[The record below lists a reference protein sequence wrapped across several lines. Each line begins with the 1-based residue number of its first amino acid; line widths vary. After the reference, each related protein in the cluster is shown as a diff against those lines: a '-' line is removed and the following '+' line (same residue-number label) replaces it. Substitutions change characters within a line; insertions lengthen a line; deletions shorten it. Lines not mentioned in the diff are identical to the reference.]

1 MGNDYNLSKKI
12 YSQEINKK
20 NFNKLKFIGKG
31 AYAKVYKVSY
41 QKTNNFFAMKK
52 IFKPKVIK
60 HKIIKNI
67 INEKNILIKLSKSST
82 KNFISNLHFSFQDYF
97 YLYLI
102 IDYFPCKNLRF
113 YINREKNFISKN
125 QIKFLILNISLSLS
139 FIHKHGIIHRDIKP
153 ENLIFD
159 KEGYL
164 NIIDFGI
171 AKDVSFSGGYCN
183 EISGTLNYTAPEIKK
198 GKKHSFNV
206 DFYSLGVVIYELMFG
221 LLPNDILNETDFSGK
236 NLINFIENEDRKNK
250 FGKEIK
256 NLVCKLLEIEME
268 KRIKNFEEIVE
279 CFEENSI
286 DNYCKLIIKKEI
298 ESPFKNI
305 IVDDE
310 DNYNINA
317 NNINNTFNTNDF
329 KKINDDVKK
338 KYEDIINN
346 EDYLKMFGNFT
357 FIKKDDKIEIDKNI
371 FVLKKNNVNNNF
383 MYKKIVL
390 KPLNLKKI
398 PKNDDF
404 DDNKLQKENNIN
416 IEIKNENIKNNNFN
430 KNEENYNNK
439 YKKFINDNIKD
450 IIKNKKYQFFDKQKI
465 KNNINLI
472 KLNNKKIIN
481 HDTNNNNENNKNS
494 ESVRSR
500 NFSNNL
506 SLSSNRQ
513 YNNNNIIKYHKSGK
527 LFDHF
532 IFKSMDNEKNDL
544 YKLFYKKNINNNNDN
559 ILNINNNRYNKN
571 NNIKL
576 KINNDNKFLS
586 FKNNSNLLSLSKNN
600 KENQNN
606 ETLVYN
612 HKNNRNYSL
621 SLSKANNNKSERNYN
636 FELPIITQY
645 NDKRSNKNYKKTSI
659 LYIMKK

>member
-1 MGNDYNLSKKI
+1 MGSDYNLSKKI

-31 AYAKVYKVSY
+31 SYAKVYKVSY
-41 QKTNNFFAMKK
+41 QKNNNIYAMKK
-52 IFKPKVIK
+52 IIKPKIIK

-67 INEKNILIKLSKSST
+67 INEKNILIKLSKSSI

-125 QIKFLILNISLSLS
+125 QIKFLILNLSLSLS
-139 FIHKHGIIHRDIKP
+139 FIHKQGIIHRDIKP

-171 AKDVSFSGGYCN
+171 AKDVSFSGGFCN

-198 GKKHSFNV
+198 GKRHTFNV
-206 DFYSLGVVIYELMFG
+206 DYYSLGIIIYELMFG

-236 NLINFIENEDRKNK
+236 NLINLIENEDRKNR
-250 FGKEIK
+250 FGKDLKI
-256 NLVCKLLEIEME
+256 LVCKLLEIEME
-268 KRIKNFEEIVE
+268 KRIKNFEEIIE
-279 CFEENSI
+279 CFNDNSI
-286 DNYCKLIIKKEI
+286 DDYCDMIIKKEI

-305 IVDDE
+305 IVDEE
-310 DNYNINA
+310 DDYNINSN

-329 KKINDDVKK
+329 KKINDNVKK

-357 FIKKDDKIEIDKNI
+357 FINYDKIEIDKNI
-371 FVLKKNNVNNNF
+371 FVLKKNNFNNNL
-383 MYKKIVL
+383 MYKKIAL

-398 PKNDDF
+398 SKINKNDEEYYNF
-404 DDNKLQKENNIN
+404 EKENNIN
-416 IEIKNENIKNNNFN
+416 IEIKSENRKKNYFNKKEENNN
-430 KNEENYNNK
+430 NN
-439 YKKFINDNIKD
+439 YKKFINDNIKE

-465 KNNINLI
+465 KNNI
-472 KLNNKKIIN
+472 KLMKINKNII
-481 HDTNNNNENNKNS
+481 NNNNNNDNYKNYDKI
-494 ESVRSR
+494 RSR
-500 NFSNNL
+500 NFYNNL

-513 YNNNNIIKYHKSGK
+513 NNNNKQNHKTGK
-527 LFDHF
+527 LFDDV
-532 IFKSMDNEKNDL
+532 IFKSMDNEKNDM
-544 YKLFYKKNINNNNDN
+544 YKLFYNKNINNDNDN
-559 ILNINNNRYNKN
+559 IFNISKNNNNRN
-571 NNIKL
+571 KL
-576 KINNDNKFLS
+576 KINNNKFLS

-600 KENQNN
+600 NENQNN

-645 NDKRSNKNYKKTSI
+645 NDKKSNKNYKKTSI

>member
-31 AYAKVYKVSY
+31 SYAKVYKVSY
-41 QKTNNFFAMKK
+41 QKTNNIYAMKK
-52 IFKPKVIK
+52 IFKPKIIK

-113 YINREKNFISKN
+113 YINREKNFINKN
-125 QIKFLILNISLSLS
+125 QIKFLILNLSLSLS
-139 FIHKHGIIHRDIKP
+139 FIHKQGIIHRDIKP

-171 AKDVSFSGGYCN
+171 AKDVSFSGGFCN

-198 GKKHSFNV
+198 GKKHTFNV
-206 DFYSLGVVIYELMFG
+206 DYYSLGIIIYELMFG
-221 LLPNDILNETDFSGK
+221 LLPDDILNETDFSGK
-236 NLINFIENEDRKNK
+236 NLINLIENEDRKNR
-250 FGKEIK
+250 FGKDLKI
-256 NLVCKLLEIEME
+256 LVCKLLEIEME
-268 KRIKNFEEIVE
+268 KRIKNFEEIIE
-279 CFEENSI
+279 CLNDNSI
-286 DNYCKLIIKKEI
+286 DDYCEMIIKKEI

-305 IVDDE
+305 IVDEE
-310 DNYNINA
+310 DDYNINN

-329 KKINDDVKK
+329 KKINEDVKK

-357 FIKKDDKIEIDKNI
+357 FIKNYDKIEIDKNV
-371 FVLKKNNVNNNF
+371 FVLKKNNFNNNF
-383 MYKKIVL
+383 MYKKITL

-398 PKNDDF
+398 SKNNKNDEEYYNF
-404 DDNKLQKENNIN
+404 ENENNIN
-416 IEIKNENIKNNNFN
+416 IEIKSENRKKNYFNKKEENDNNN
-430 KNEENYNNK
+430 
-439 YKKFINDNIKD
+439 YKKFINDNIKE

-465 KNNINLI
+465 KNNIKLM
-472 KLNNKKIIN
+472 KLNKNIIS
-481 HDTNNNNENNKNS
+481 NNSINNNKNYDNI
-494 ESVRSR
+494 RSR
-500 NFSNNL
+500 NFYNNL

-513 YNNNNIIKYHKSGK
+513 NNNNNQNHKTGK
-527 LFDHF
+527 LFDHA
-532 IFKSMDNEKNDL
+532 IFKSMDNEKNDM
-544 YKLFYKKNINNNNDN
+544 YKLFYNKNINNENDN
-559 ILNINNNRYNKN
+559 IFNINKN
-571 NNIKL
+571 NNNNRNKL
-576 KINNDNKFLS
+576 KINNNKFLS

-600 KENQNN
+600 MENNNN
-606 ETLVYN
+606 ENHVN
-612 HKNNRNYSL
+612 VHKNKNYSL
-621 SLSKANNNKSERNYN
+621 SLSKVNNNRYERNYN

-645 NDKRSNKNYKKTSI
+645 NNRKNDKNYKKTSI